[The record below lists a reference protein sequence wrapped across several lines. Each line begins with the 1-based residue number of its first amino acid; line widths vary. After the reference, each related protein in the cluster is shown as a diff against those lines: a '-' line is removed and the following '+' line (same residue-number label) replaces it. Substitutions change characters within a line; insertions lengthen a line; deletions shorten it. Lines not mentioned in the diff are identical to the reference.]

1 MGFASKLVVG
11 GVAAGAAL
19 AYYVQKRRARTGEG
33 YVDILRQLPSDAQRW
48 GGDAKQRA
56 ALALDDGKAAARQR
70 DSDFTKR
77 LTAAGASG
85 RGRLRRRMPERIDL
99 EVPATL
105 NALSTVRMVLG
116 GLGAR
121 LDFSLDDLEDIYLAT
136 DELLRTAL
144 AADAVDRL
152 RVEVLLDDERPALH
166 RGDVQVRQAARRRDR
181 HAEDCLDLCM
191 LLRRTVDDVVLE
203 DEDGAYR
210 IVLVKQRRGDPA

>member
-1 MGFASKLVVG
+1 
-11 GVAAGAAL
+11 
-19 AYYVQKRRARTGEG
+19 
-33 YVDILRQLPSDAQRW
+33 
-48 GGDAKQRA
+48 
-56 ALALDDGKAAARQR
+56 
-70 DSDFTKR
+70 
-77 LTAAGASG
+77 
-85 RGRLRRRMPERIDL
+85 MPERIDL

-152 RVEVLLDDERPALH
+152 SVQVLLDEGVLRFTAGTFKSAKL
-166 RGDVQVRQAARRRDR
+166 RADVTM

-191 LLRRTVDDVVLE
+191 LLRSTVDEVLLE
-203 DEDGAYR
+203 DENGAYR
-210 IVLVKQRRGDPA
+210 VVLVKQRRSSPA

>member
-1 MGFASKLVVG
+1 MA
-11 GVAAGAAL
+11 
-19 AYYVQKRRARTGEG
+19 
-33 YVDILRQLPSDAQRW
+33 
-48 GGDAKQRA
+48 
-56 ALALDDGKAAARQR
+56 
-70 DSDFTKR
+70 
-77 LTAAGASG
+77 
-85 RGRLRRRMPERIDL
+85 ERIDL

-121 LDFSLDDLEDIYLAT
+121 LDFSLEDLEDIYLAT

-144 AADAVDRL
+144 DADALDRL
-152 RVEVLLDDERPALH
+152 SVEVLLDGGVLRFTAGTFKSAKL
-166 RGDVQVRQAARRRDR
+166 RADVTI

-210 IVLVKQRRGDPA
+210 IVLVKRRQGDPA